1 MTSAEKSQM
10 KKDIHF
16 VAAFYGLSQESERMA
31 HLSAIDS
38 DRAKTIYRMIRI
50 SIERE
55 KQ

>member
-1 MTSAEKSQM
+1 MTSAEKSKM

-16 VAAFYGLSQESERMA
+16 VATFYGLAPESERMA

-38 DRAKTIYRMIRI
+38 ERAKTIYRMIRI

>member
-1 MTSAEKSQM
+1 MKSKIKKQM
-10 KKDIHF
+10 KDDVHF
-16 VAAFYGLSQESERMA
+16 VATFYGLSPESERMA
-31 HLSAIDS
+31 HLSALDS